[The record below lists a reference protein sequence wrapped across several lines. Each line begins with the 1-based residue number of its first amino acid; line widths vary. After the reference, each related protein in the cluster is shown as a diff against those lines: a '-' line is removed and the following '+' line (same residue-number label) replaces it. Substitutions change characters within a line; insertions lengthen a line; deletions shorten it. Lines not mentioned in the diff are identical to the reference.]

1 MQKILTFDQKE
12 RIMKDDI
19 KKISKQVMNIENEAK
34 ELLDR
39 EEHALAIVE
48 YDVKNTEEKEAFMA
62 FQKKFVYKQNIIKTI
77 VFALVGIIFLIR
89 IIYKP
94 DNAVFWLGLVIC
106 LAAIFIFW
114 YNPIKIRK
122 TLMESLKPLEDD
134 RYIFK
139 LYDYKFSIET
149 ILPEDERFDEDG
161 KEIVIKPRV
170 VQFSDIG
177 LKILEKRDMFL
188 LFLKKESIYVLP
200 KRCIEDYQ
208 INTIRKTFEEKLG
221 EDYEIEGKKKK

>member
-1 MQKILTFDQKE
+1 
-12 RIMKDDI
+12 MKDDI

-48 YDVKNTEEKEAFMA
+48 YDVKNTEEKEAFTA
-62 FQKKFVYKQNIIKTI
+62 FQKKFVYRQNIIKTI
-77 VFALVGIIFLIR
+77 VFALVGIIFLVR
-89 IIYKP
+89 VIYKP
-94 DNAVFWLGLVIC
+94 ENAVFWLGLVIC

-122 TLMESLKPLEDD
+122 TLMQSLKPLEGD

-149 ILPEDERFDEDG
+149 ILPEDERFDEEG
-161 KEIVIKPRV
+161 NEIVIKPRV

-177 LKILEKRDMFL
+177 LKILEKREMFL

-200 KRCIEDYQ
+200 KRCMEDYQ
-208 INTIRKTFEEKLG
+208 INIVRKTFEEKLG
-221 EDYEIEGKKKK
+221 EDYEKEGNKKK